1 MDLSFSPA
9 EIAFRDEVRT
19 FIRDNL
25 PRETR
30 MKLVEGR
37 EMSRQDITG
46 WQRELNAK
54 GWAVPHWPRAW
65 GGQDWSPVQEY
76 ILLDELQSAPAPTPL
91 PFNVS
96 MVGPVIAAFGSEAQ
110 KQKFLPATANLDIW
124 WCQGFSEPG
133 AGSDLAGLKTTAR
146 REGDHYIINGQKTW
160 TTLAQ
165 YADWIFLLA
174 RTDTQAAKK
183 QQGISFILADMKT
196 PGITVRPIQLI
207 DGGHEVNEVWFDE
220 VKVPAENL
228 VGAENK
234 GWDYAKFL
242 LGNER
247 TSIARVGVSKQRLR
261 RVRELAA
268 GEQSGGRALL
278 DEPWFRE
285 KLAAVE
291 IELKALEI
299 TQLRVLA
306 DARKAGRHGAPDPKS
321 SILKLRGSEIQQATT
336 ALLMDVAGPFAIP
349 FQTSTDAEDDTNET
363 PIGPDGAGFAAPTY
377 FNWRK
382 ISIYGG
388 SNEIQR
394 GIIAKAI
401 LGF

>member
-1 MDLSFSPA
+1 MELSFSS
-9 EIAFRDEVRT
+9 EELAFRDEVRA

-25 PRETR
+25 PRETQQK
-30 MKLVEGR
+30 MIDGR
-37 EMSRQDITG
+37 EVSKQEIVD
-46 WQRELNAK
+46 WQAKLNDK
-54 GWAVPHWPRAW
+54 SWAVPHWPVAC
-65 GGQDWSPVQEY
+65 GGRDWSPVQEY

-96 MVGPVIAAFGSEAQ
+96 MVGPVIATFGNDEQ
-110 KQKFLPATANLDIW
+110 KKKFLPPTASLDIW

-160 TTLAQ
+160 TTLGQ
-165 YADWIFLLA
+165 YADWIFVLA
-174 RTDTQAAKK
+174 RTDMQAAKK
-183 QQGISFILADMKT
+183 QQGISFILVDMKT

-207 DGGHEVNEVWFDE
+207 DGGHEVNEVFFDE
-220 VKVPAENL
+220 VRVPVENL
-228 VGAENK
+228 VGEENK

-247 TSIARVGVSKQRLR
+247 TGIARVGISKQRLR
-261 RVRELAA
+261 RIRELAA
-268 GEQSGGRALL
+268 KEQSGPRSLL

-285 KLAAVE
+285 KLATIE
-291 IELKALEI
+291 IDLKALEI

-306 DARKAGRHGAPDPKS
+306 EARKAGNHGKPDPKS
-321 SILKLRGSEIQQATT
+321 SILKIKGSEIQQATT
-336 ALLMDVAGPFAIP
+336 ELLMEVVGPFALP
-349 FQTSTDAEDDTNET
+349 YQLSTDAEDETNET
-363 PIGPDGAGFAAPTY
+363 QIGPDGAASAAPIY

-382 ISIYGG
+382 VSIYGG

-394 GIIAKAI
+394 NIIAKAI